1 MIFPAGLDLLS
12 PHILASLSSQSFRT
26 NLCLTF
32 CGCHMI
38 QVTSHKSHGSSSD
51 TVTFIRCTRVCR
63 YLICDIE
70 MLLRRILSSRYLI
83 FPFPSRV
90 LILHICSSE
99 IDLKKKLIYFLHFRD
114 DRASV
119 QGWLQGDGGLRP
131 HVLRQGLQ
139 QSQDKVSIS
148 QGQAAFSCDRMVLM
162 RFMLIRMMTEWPL
175 SDNTWGAFTINYCD
189 CNNLLCFRVKE
200 RCKCKFHWCCYV
212 ECKTCTKAV
221 ELYVCK

>member
-90 LILHICSSE
+90 LILHICSRE
-99 IDLKKKLIYFLHFRD
+99 IDMKKNDLF
-114 DRASV
+114 SS
-119 QGWLQGDGGLRP
+119 LQGRQAECARLTPRGWRAATSCAAAGATTKS
-131 HVLRQGLQ
+131 RQGQHLTGPD
-139 QSQDKVSIS
+139 S
-148 QGQAAFSCDRMVLM
+148 L
-162 RFMLIRMMTEWPL
+162 
-175 SDNTWGAFTINYCD
+175 
-189 CNNLLCFRVKE
+189 
-200 RCKCKFHWCCYV
+200 
-212 ECKTCTKAV
+212 
-221 ELYVCK
+221 

>member
-51 TVTFIRCTRVCR
+51 TVPFIRCTRVCR

-90 LILHICSSE
+90 LILHICSRE
-99 IDLKKKLIYFLHFRD
+99 IDMKKNDLF
-114 DRASV
+114 SS
-119 QGWLQGDGGLRP
+119 LQGRRDECARLTPRGWRAATSCAAAGATTKS
-131 HVLRQGLQ
+131 RQGQHLTRPG
-139 QSQDKVSIS
+139 S
-148 QGQAAFSCDRMVLM
+148 L
-162 RFMLIRMMTEWPL
+162 
-175 SDNTWGAFTINYCD
+175 
-189 CNNLLCFRVKE
+189 
-200 RCKCKFHWCCYV
+200 
-212 ECKTCTKAV
+212 
-221 ELYVCK
+221 

>member
-51 TVTFIRCTRVCR
+51 TVPFIRCTRVCR

-99 IDLKKKLIYFLHFRD
+99 IDLKKIDLF
-114 DRASV
+114 SS
-119 QGWLQGDGGLRP
+119 LQGRRDECARLIPRGWRAATSCAAAGATTKS
-131 HVLRQGLQ
+131 RQGQHLTGPG
-139 QSQDKVSIS
+139 S
-148 QGQAAFSCDRMVLM
+148 L
-162 RFMLIRMMTEWPL
+162 
-175 SDNTWGAFTINYCD
+175 
-189 CNNLLCFRVKE
+189 
-200 RCKCKFHWCCYV
+200 
-212 ECKTCTKAV
+212 
-221 ELYVCK
+221 

>member
-51 TVTFIRCTRVCR
+51 TVPFIRCTWVCR

-70 MLLRRILSSRYLI
+70 MLLRRIISSRYLI
-83 FPFPSRV
+83 FLVPSRV

-99 IDLKKKLIYFLHFRD
+99 IDLNKNWFIFFTSGTTGRVCKVDSKGMEGCDLMCCGRGYNKVKTRS
-114 DRASV
+114 AS
-119 QGWLQGDGGLRP
+119 
-131 HVLRQGLQ
+131 HKARQPL
-139 QSQDKVSIS
+139 V
-148 QGQAAFSCDRMVLM
+148 A
-162 RFMLIRMMTEWPL
+162 TEW
-175 SDNTWGAFTINYCD
+175 F
-189 CNNLLCFRVKE
+189 
-200 RCKCKFHWCCYV
+200 
-212 ECKTCTKAV
+212 
-221 ELYVCK
+221 